1 MNYFKMT
8 EKIQSFFFKF
18 IWKFGILFI
27 SLHQEN
33 KNINIF
39 TPSLGE

>member
-1 MNYFKMT
+1 MT
-8 EKIQSFFFKF
+8 DFFSHFFFEF
-18 IWKFGILFI
+18 IWKFEILFI